1 MTIFINNKSTNF
13 CQITLR
19 IKRLIHKKSCSFFLP
34 HGVYWPVEV
43 ATTRYRLFTS
53 TSILLS
59 LSSSATCNSQSCV
72 PSWVTWC
79 LPSLGNELLMLVNS
93 RLPRWVAYTIYGRCV
108 NWRLAL
114 SCHCQF
120 WLFHQLSVCA
130 RVLSILIKY
139 LSKDV
144 ATLPAKYRH
153 DSMQSLLPRDAM
165 HPRY

>member
-59 LSSSATCNSQSCV
+59 LSSSATFNSQSCV

-93 RLPRWVAYTIYGRCV
+93 RLPRWVHYIWTMCQ
-108 NWRLAL
+108 LAV
-114 SCHCQF
+114 SC
-120 WLFHQLSVCA
+120 QLS
-130 RVLSILIKY
+130 I
-139 LSKDV
+139 
-144 ATLPAKYRH
+144 PAVSPAVGLR
-153 DSMQSLLPRDAM
+153 PRAVNTYQIFKQ
-165 HPRY
+165 RCGYTAC